1 MIGARRGELL
11 QVTVDCNLWLSEGEY
26 FVTLGSAHWDTGDK
40 IDFLEEAL
48 QIKVLGP
55 GDIFTTS
62 VVNLEARMAVFFA
75 SQRWESENGTVFS
88 DLINRL
94 KAGQGQQPS
103 PEPSIPEQPSLELV
117 RELESLEPGITDKL
131 LAILGQGHGPTPVEE
146 RRYQLAEALTT
157 AVYPKY
163 KFCEFGRLFL
173 EDEEFL
179 AYYRKIMD
187 PNNWH
192 SLDRKYT
199 LNQLFETG
207 AAPGGDL
214 AECGVYK
221 GASAQLMCRAAL
233 PLGKTVHLFDSFQGL
248 PAPPKCRWFRTGSR
262 GVSPPPR
269 KTLPQLW
276 KAWAITSSTPGGFP
290 SASTK
295 WLTVAFASCMWTWIW
310 PSPPWTP

>member
-1 MIGARRGELL
+1 MAR
-11 QVTVDCNLWLSEGEY
+11 
-26 FVTLGSAHWDTGDK
+26 
-40 IDFLEEAL
+40 
-48 QIKVLGP
+48 
-55 GDIFTTS
+55 
-62 VVNLEARMAVFFA
+62 
-75 SQRWESENGTVFS
+75 FS

-199 LNQLFETG
+199 LNQLLKLVLHLE
-207 AAPGGDL
+207 GDL

-248 PAPPKCRWFRTGSR
+248 PAPQNADGSYWEQGRFATTEEDVASTLEGLGNYLVYAGWIPERFNQVADRSFCFVHVDVDLAQPTLDSIEFFYPRLSPGGIMLFDDHGFKSCPGARQVTEEFFAGKTEELVLLSTGQAMVMKR
-262 GVSPPPR
+262 CLDG
-269 KTLPQLW
+269 K
-276 KAWAITSSTPGGFP
+276 KKTPGIDGGK
-290 SASTK
+290 TGQ
-295 WLTVAFASCMWTWIW
+295 TVGSKLL
-310 PSPPWTP
+310 